1 MHQTDLQ
8 LKLKLLS
15 VLFMLKEKRRAFE
28 ILFVGADL
36 VVVTLAWFVSYW
48 LRFQTDL
55 VEIDKGIPDFSNYAS
70 MTIVIWF
77 IWATVFRQTGLYQ
90 PMRGSRR
97 TKEVLMLFNGNA
109 LALLLFISFT
119 FLVREKSIP
128 FSRLVFVYF
137 GVLSVLFTVIER
149 SVLRKL
155 LKEVR
160 RRGYNLRYMLIVG
173 AGKVA
178 QDVAHRVRTH
188 SDMGFQLVGCLS
200 ADGTTVDSNDKLTIV
215 GKYNELKTIIK
226 KREID
231 QVIMA
236 LPLEDNKELPNLLG
250 QLRDSTVDVKIIPD
264 LYQFISVGGS
274 IDDFEGLPIINLQE
288 SPLEGFQLFSKR
300 ILDIVISSISLV
312 VLSPL
317 FLILAIL
324 VRCNGK
330 GPILYTQERMSVDGF
345 SFSILKFRT
354 MRVDAEES
362 GPGWTTKNDN
372 RVTKIGAFLRKYSLD
387 ELPQLWNVLMGD
399 MSIVGPRPERP
410 VFIEEFRKN
419 IPSYMLRHKVP
430 AGITGWAQV
439 NGWRGDT
446 SIDKR
451 LEYDLYYIRNW
462 SLFFDLKILVLTV
475 LKSLRDKNAY

>member
-1 MHQTDLQ
+1 
-8 LKLKLLS
+8 
-15 VLFMLKEKRRAFE
+15 MLKEKRRAFE
-28 ILFVGADL
+28 ILFLVADL

-55 VEIDKGIPDFSNYAS
+55 VEVDKGIPELSNYAS

-77 IWATVFRQTGLYQ
+77 IWGSVFRRIGLYQ
-90 PMRGSRR
+90 PMRGSRQA
-97 TKEVLMLFNGNA
+97 KEYLRLFHGNA

-137 GVLSVLFTVIER
+137 GLFSFIFTVLER
-149 SVLRKL
+149 SVLRRI
-155 LKEVR
+155 LKEIR
-160 RRGYNLRYMLIVG
+160 RRGYNVRYMLIVG

-178 QDVAHRVRTH
+178 EDVALRVRTH
-188 SDMGFQLVGCLS
+188 ADMGFQLVGCLS
-200 ADGTTVDSNDKLTIV
+200 ADGKGLQAHPGLTVV
-215 GKYNELKTIIK
+215 GSYKDLKAIIK
-226 KREID
+226 EREID

-236 LPLEDNKELPNLLG
+236 LPLEDNKELPHLLG
-250 QLRDSTVDVKIIPD
+250 ELRDSTIDVKIIPD

-288 SPLEGFQLFSKR
+288 SPLEGVQLVSKR
-300 ILDIVISSISLV
+300 ILDIMLSALSLML
-312 VLSPL
+312 LSPV
-317 FLILAIL
+317 FLILAVC
-324 VRCNGK
+324 VRLSGK
-330 GPILYTQERMSVDGF
+330 GPILYKQERMSVDGS

-354 MRVDAEES
+354 MRLDAEKA
-362 GPGWTTKNDN
+362 GPGWTTKNDD
-372 RVTKIGAFLRKYSLD
+372 RVTPIGAFLRRYSLD

-410 VFIEEFRKN
+410 VFIEEFRKK

-462 SLFFDLKILVLTV
+462 SLFFDIKILFLTV
-475 LKSLRDKNAY
+475 LKTLRDKNAY

>member
-1 MHQTDLQ
+1 
-8 LKLKLLS
+8 
-15 VLFMLKEKRRAFE
+15 MLKEKRRAFE
-28 ILFVGADL
+28 ILFLVADL

-55 VEIDKGIPDFSNYAS
+55 VEVDKGIPELSNYAS

-77 IWATVFRQTGLYQ
+77 IWGSVFRRIGLYQ
-90 PMRGSRR
+90 PMRGSRQA
-97 TKEVLMLFNGNA
+97 KEYVRLFNGNA

-137 GVLSVLFTVIER
+137 GIFSFIFTVFER
-149 SVLRKL
+149 AVLRRV
-155 LKEVR
+155 LKEIR
-160 RRGYNLRYMLIVG
+160 RRGYNVRYMLIVG

-178 QDVAHRVRTH
+178 EDVALRVRTH
-188 SDMGFQLVGCLS
+188 ADMGFQLVGCLS
-200 ADGTTVDSNDKLTIV
+200 SDGKGLEAHPGLTVV
-215 GKYNELKTIIK
+215 GAYKDLKAIIK
-226 KREID
+226 EREID

-236 LPLEDNKELPNLLG
+236 LPLEDNKELPHLLG
-250 QLRDSTVDVKIIPD
+250 ELRDSTIDVKIIPD
-264 LYQFISVGGS
+264 LYQFITVGGS

-288 SPLEGFQLFSKR
+288 SPLEGVQLVSKR
-300 ILDIVISSISLV
+300 ILDIILSALSLI
-312 VLSPL
+312 VLSPV
-317 FLILAIL
+317 FLIIALL
-324 VRCNGK
+324 VRISGK
-330 GPILYTQERMSVDGF
+330 GPILYKQERMSVDGS

-354 MRVDAEES
+354 MGLDAEKA

-372 RVTKIGAFLRKYSLD
+372 RVTPIGGFLRRYSLD

-410 VFIEEFRKN
+410 VFIEEFRKK

-462 SLFFDLKILVLTV
+462 SLFFDIKILFLTV
-475 LKSLRDKNAY
+475 LKTLRDKNAY